1 MLPMVYNDI
10 DPHKQ
15 AFIFELDNVL
25 YPEKDYLLQVYYLF
39 AGFLEYTEMLDAKAM
54 LSYMTE
60 TYEQQGH
67 DAVFGALLQ
76 QFNLDAKYAQNFQ
89 HLLSNAKLP
98 LKLLLYRQMLDLMQE
113 IVVDR
118 KKLFIVTNG
127 NPQQQLNKIRQ
138 VEWHGL
144 EQYLICYFANE
155 YALKPEPDA
164 IHTLIQEHNLQR
176 RNLLMIGNTKTDELS
191 AEASG
196 IDYLEAGNF
205 IENTLK

>member
-1 MLPMVYNDI
+1 MVYSEI
-10 DPHKQ
+10 DQRKQ

-39 AGFLEYTEMLDAKAM
+39 ASFLEYTEMLDAKAM
-54 LSYMTE
+54 VKTMTE
-60 TYEQQGH
+60 TYEQEGH
-67 DAVFGALLQ
+67 KAVFDALQ
-76 QFNLDAKYAQNFQ
+76 KEFSIDIKYAQNFQ
-89 HLLSNAKLP
+89 ILLGNAKLP
-98 LKLLLYRQMLDLMQE
+98 LKLLLYQQMLDLMQE

-155 YALKPEPDA
+155 YASKPEPDA

-176 RNLLMIGNTKTDELS
+176 RDILMIGSTKADELS

-196 IDYLEAGNF
+196 IDYLDAGNF
-205 IENTLK
+205 IKITQK

>member
-1 MLPMVYNDI
+1 MVYNEI
-10 DPHKQ
+10 DSRKQ

-39 AGFLEYTEMLDAKAM
+39 ASFLEYTEMLDAKAM
-54 LSYMTE
+54 LKTMTE
-60 TYEQQGH
+60 AYEQDGH
-67 DAVFGALLQ
+67 DAVFDALQ
-76 QFNLDAKYAQNFQ
+76 KEFNIDIKYAQNFQ
-89 HLLSNAKLP
+89 ILLGNAKLP
-98 LKLLLYRQMLDLMQE
+98 LKLLLYQQMLDLMQE

-155 YALKPEPDA
+155 YALKPEPDV
-164 IHTLIQEHNLQR
+164 IHTLIQEHDLQR
-176 RNLLMIGNTKTDELS
+176 RDIVMIGSTKTDELS
-191 AEASG
+191 AEAGG
-196 IDYLEAGNF
+196 IDYLDAGNF
-205 IENTLK
+205 IKTTLK